1 MDDKMTETMAYEVE
15 KKDADFEIRKY
26 SEHIL
31 AHVDVDA
38 SFDQAMGIGF
48 SILAN
53 YIFGSNNKRS
63 NIEMTAPV
71 SEQKIGSEKIPMT
84 VPVTE
89 ESLKESEKIKM
100 TTPVT
105 EEKTGNIHR
114 ISFVMPS
121 KYTLNTLP
129 EPKDNRIKFEEVK
142 EERMA
147 ALRFKGRVKE
157 KLASEKIEKMKD
169 WLKKSSIEPKSNYIV
184 AQYNNPAVPGFLRR
198 NEILVEI

>member
-1 MDDKMTETMAYEVE
+1 MAYEVE
-15 KKDADFEIRKY
+15 KKNADFEIRKY
-26 SEHIL
+26 GDHIL
-31 AHVDVDA
+31 AHVDVEA
-38 SFDQAMGIGF
+38 SFDQAMGMGF

-53 YIFGSNNKRS
+53 YIFGGNRKRS
-63 NIEMTAPV
+63 SIEMTAPV
-71 SEQKIGSEKIPMT
+71 SEEKIDSEKIPMT
-84 VPVTE
+84 TPVTE

-100 TTPVT
+100 ITPVT

-121 KYTLNTLP
+121 KYTLDTLP
-129 EPKDNRIKFEEVK
+129 KPEDSRIEFEEVE

-157 KLASEKIEKMKD
+157 KLALEKIEEMKR
-169 WLKKSSIEPKSNYIV
+169 WLKENNIQPKSNFIV
-184 AQYNNPAVPGFLRR
+184 AQYNNPAVPGFFRR